1 MTPEQWSVVGQI
13 YRAAIERN
21 AAERASFIANAC
33 GGNEVLQ
40 WEVESLISAEKEAG
54 DFLQENAAKDF
65 VAPSVSGALS
75 LEGRKLG
82 HYEFVSRLGTG
93 GMGEVYRAHDTKL
106 LRDVA
111 IKILP
116 QAVAQDV
123 ERLRRFEQE
132 ARVVS
137 RLNHPNIVTIYET
150 GQAEYGPFL
159 VMELVQGE
167 TLRKAVEQ
175 ALPLPEAVR
184 ICLQVAQAL
193 KVAHASNIVH
203 RDIKPENLMLRADRY
218 VKVLDFGLA
227 RLFPPTAARSRS
239 EPASL
244 EARESPAAITKPGMV
259 VGTLRYM
266 SPEQARCEDVS
277 GASDIFSLG
286 LILYE
291 LATGRHPFRATSE
304 YGTLDGI
311 LSQSALAP
319 SKINPEIPAALE
331 RLILRMLDKRAE
343 ARPSA
348 SDIEQGLSD
357 IVHTD
362 HFVPA
367 KSVWHDSHNVVG
379 RKREQE
385 QLTALWN
392 AAAAGHGSVCCI
404 SGEPGIGKTTL
415 VGEFLSELKVSA
427 GAFMWARGKCSERLA
442 GTDAYA
448 PFLEA
453 LNSLQRRDA
462 GVEEIARRLAPTWYR
477 QIASGALSEVDARAY
492 SPQRIKREL
501 VGFLQE
507 LSTRQTVGFFL
518 EDLHWADL
526 STIDLLAS
534 LADRI
539 SHLRLLMVITYRPSH
554 LFAQKHPLFKVKQD
568 LRARRIAHE
577 IELEFLSRE
586 EVAEYIALE
595 FPQHR
600 LPPAV
605 ADMIHA
611 KTEGSPLF
619 MTDLLRY
626 FRDREVIA
634 KKGERWELVGSL
646 PEIERHLPESMRAM
660 IERMIGQ
667 LDEDDRVLLLAASV
681 QGNDFDSAVIARA
694 LGRDDAQVE
703 ERLQVV
709 ERAHQMVRLVE
720 EREFSTGTLT
730 LAYRFTHVLYQNAL
744 YVTIQPAR
752 RAQISNAVAEALVA
766 LHGEQSSP
774 VALNL
779 ARLFEAGRTFQRA
792 AECYLQATRNASRVF
807 ATTEAAELA
816 RQGLSMLQRIPQ
828 TAARDEL
835 EFSLQLALG
844 NALMVILG
852 YGAPEVEELYRK
864 VHARGFTG
872 SQPAQLMPILYGV
885 WVSNLVQGNL
895 ERAIGYGKDF
905 LDIAEQFHSPAV
917 LVGQRMVGVPLFYLG
932 ELSRARKHLEEA
944 DSLYE
949 SAKHRALAW
958 LYGQEPGMTTRSY
971 LAWTMWIL
979 GYPDQAADHSR
990 ETVRLAREVDHS
1002 LSKGHGICF
1011 AAIHAHLS
1019 QNWGAFRELAA
1030 ELVVIGRERN
1040 LRFWLPIGRVLSGLV
1055 HTKDGESE
1063 AGLAE
1068 MRSGIR
1074 DLIAANNKLNLTI
1087 LYRLLAEAYSHL
1099 LRPEEGLVAIE
1110 EGLQVVEAVGEVF
1123 YEPELYRFRGEL
1135 LLQQSGADAE
1145 IRAEEC
1151 FQRAIRIARQ
1161 QGAKSWELR
1170 AGINLGRLWRKRDKK
1185 MEAIELLGPLCEW
1198 FTEGC
1203 DSDDLQ
1209 EARTLVQ
1216 PLDGNQNNL
1225 SVIRN

>member
-1 MTPEQWSVVGQI
+1 MTPEQWSLVGQT
-13 YRAAIERN
+13 YQAAMERN
-21 AAERASFIANAC
+21 AAERASFIVNAC

-40 WEVESLISAEKEAG
+40 REVASLLSAEKEVG

-65 VAPSVSGALS
+65 VAPSVGGALS

-116 QAVAQDV
+116 HAVAQDV
-123 ERLRRFEQE
+123 DRLRRFEQE

-167 TLRKAVEQ
+167 TLRKAVEE
-175 ALPLPEAVR
+175 ALPLREAVR

-203 RDIKPENLMLRADRY
+203 RDIKPENLMLRADHY

-227 RLFPPTAARSRS
+227 RLFPPAAAGRS

-244 EARESPAAITKPGMV
+244 EARESPPAITKPGMV

-291 LATGRHPFRATSE
+291 LAAGRHPFRATSE

-311 LSQSALAP
+311 LSQPALEP

-348 SDIEQGLSD
+348 SDIEQDLSE

-362 HFVPA
+362 HFGPA
-367 KSVWHDSHNVVG
+367 KHVWHDSQKVVG

-392 AAAAGHGSVCCI
+392 AAAAGHGALCCI

-415 VGEFLSELKVSA
+415 VGEFLSELTVSA
-427 GAFMWARGKCSERLA
+427 GTFMWARGQCSERLA

-453 LNSLQRRDA
+453 LHSLQRRDA
-462 GVEEIARRLAPTWYR
+462 GVEEIARRLAPTWYH
-477 QIASGALSEVDARAY
+477 QIASGALSEVHARAY
-492 SPQRIKREL
+492 SQQRMKREL
-501 VGFLQE
+501 VDFLQE
-507 LSTRQTVGFFL
+507 LSTRQTVGLFL

-526 STIDLLAS
+526 STIDLLAF
-534 LADRI
+534 LGNRI
-539 SHLRLLMVITYRPSH
+539 SNLRLLVVITYRPSH

-586 EVAEYIALE
+586 EVADYMALE

-611 KTEGSPLF
+611 KTEGNPLF

-634 KKGERWELVGSL
+634 KNGDRWELARSL

-667 LDEDDRVLLLAASV
+667 LDEDDRRLLLAASV
-681 QGNDFDSAVIARA
+681 QGDDFDSAVIARA
-694 LGRDDAQVE
+694 LGRDDAHVE

-709 ERAHQMVRLVE
+709 ERAHQLVRLVE
-720 EREFSTGTLT
+720 EREFPTGTLT

-752 RAQISNAVAEALVA
+752 RAQLSNAVAEALVA

-774 VALNL
+774 VASNL

-792 AECYLQATRNASRVF
+792 AEYYLQATRNASRVF
-807 ATTEAAELA
+807 ATTEG
-816 RQGLSMLQRIPQ
+816 RGTS
-828 TAARDEL
+828 AARTVVV
-835 EFSLQLALG
+835 AT
-844 NALMVILG
+844 
-852 YGAPEVEELYRK
+852 
-864 VHARGFTG
+864 H
-872 SQPAQLMPILYGV
+872 PAKT
-885 WVSNLVQGNL
+885 
-895 ERAIGYGKDF
+895 RA
-905 LDIAEQFHSPAV
+905 
-917 LVGQRMVGVPLFYLG
+917 
-932 ELSRARKHLEEA
+932 
-944 DSLYE
+944 
-949 SAKHRALAW
+949 
-958 LYGQEPGMTTRSY
+958 
-971 LAWTMWIL
+971 
-979 GYPDQAADHSR
+979 
-990 ETVRLAREVDHS
+990 
-1002 LSKGHGICF
+1002 
-1011 AAIHAHLS
+1011 
-1019 QNWGAFRELAA
+1019 
-1030 ELVVIGRERN
+1030 
-1040 LRFWLPIGRVLSGLV
+1040 
-1055 HTKDGESE
+1055 
-1063 AGLAE
+1063 
-1068 MRSGIR
+1068 
-1074 DLIAANNKLNLTI
+1074 
-1087 LYRLLAEAYSHL
+1087 
-1099 LRPEEGLVAIE
+1099 
-1110 EGLQVVEAVGEVF
+1110 
-1123 YEPELYRFRGEL
+1123 
-1135 LLQQSGADAE
+1135 
-1145 IRAEEC
+1145 
-1151 FQRAIRIARQ
+1151 
-1161 QGAKSWELR
+1161 
-1170 AGINLGRLWRKRDKK
+1170 
-1185 MEAIELLGPLCEW
+1185 
-1198 FTEGC
+1198 
-1203 DSDDLQ
+1203 
-1209 EARTLVQ
+1209 
-1216 PLDGNQNNL
+1216 
-1225 SVIRN
+1225 